1 MLTTE
6 QIDCVRDA
14 CNALSLPRANAL
26 ALAAAHRTLPIYQ
39 AYSEGPFG
47 AKGHGVT
54 HDAMVQAWRVLRGRP
69 GVSQGRLGRK
79 VDEAVGLAEKDLEL
93 INGAENFG
101 LAESLSIESIST
113 AVLALNAMDSG
124 DRKSVFDALAT
135 AIEVDLVWA
144 EWRDDVTGGVV
155 SSDDVSVHYGK
166 QLRDIN
172 LLSDTIGADENIMF
186 RDLAMRAEQ
195 EGMPYLGQ
203 MRDLVEKKVADGRW

>member
-6 QIDCVRDA
+6 SIDFVRDA
-14 CNALSLPRANAL
+14 CNTLSLPRANAL

-47 AKGHGVT
+47 AKGHGVV

-69 GVSQGRLGRK
+69 GVSQGGLGRK

-93 INGAENFG
+93 INGVDDFG

-113 AVLALNAMDSG
+113 AVLALNAMTSG
-124 DRKSVFDALAT
+124 ARESVFDALAA

-144 EWRDDVTGGVV
+144 EWRADASGGVV
-155 SSDDVSVHYGK
+155 SSDEVSVHYG
-166 QLRDIN
+166 QQVRDIN
-172 LLSDTIGADENIMF
+172 LLSDTIGGDEDKVF
-186 RDLAMRAEQ
+186 RDLAMRAER

-203 MRDLVEKKVADGRW
+203 MRQIVARKVADR